1 MSKTFK
7 FVTSEDNL
15 QVGPKYELRSGDENR
30 NETDQNFLPPTVLG
44 WPKTKSTS
52 EKENVKINKITTEYR
67 DNAVSSPESTATEN
81 ESSFCDVDE
90 KLIDE
95 TEHFEDTE
103 LETSLRRLTMAMAQ
117 TIKFRQEATEE
128 RNSNEQTENSNS
140 FDMQQALDYQQANH
154 RARVL
159 EIASRIE
166 SQETEIKTVEDKEE
180 TLNEKEAVAM
190 AKAIFS
196 VSDSVIAPRPFT
208 GKTSENDAESWLE
221 FFELYSKHRGLNNSE
236 RLTLFPLMMR
246 NGAADWLATL
256 PKTQL
261 QSYDSLVTAFW
272 DNYFVPAELRWKEA
286 GMLWNQS
293 QREDEQVEDD
303 FVTRVRRGARRIQLA
318 DSQLVDIILNG
329 LRPSIRLHVLQKGG
343 DTLNDL
349 IKTAKLAE
357 AVTPAPNDTTSALL
371 LK

>member
-1 MSKTFK
+1 M
-7 FVTSEDNL
+7 
-15 QVGPKYELRSGDENR
+15 
-30 NETDQNFLPPTVLG
+30 
-44 WPKTKSTS
+44 
-52 EKENVKINKITTEYR
+52 
-67 DNAVSSPESTATEN
+67 
-81 ESSFCDVDE
+81 
-90 KLIDE
+90 
-95 TEHFEDTE
+95 
-103 LETSLRRLTMAMAQ
+103 
-117 TIKFRQEATEE
+117 
-128 RNSNEQTENSNS
+128 
-140 FDMQQALDYQQANH
+140 
-154 RARVL
+154 L

-180 TLNEKEAVAM
+180 TLNEKQAVAM

-221 FFELYSKHRGLNNSE
+221 FFELYCKHRGLNNSE

-256 PKTQL
+256 AKTQL
-261 QSYDSLVTAFW
+261 QSYDSLVTAFR
-272 DNYFVPAELRWKEA
+272 DNYFVPAELRWKET

-293 QREDEQVEDD
+293 QREDEQVED

-357 AVTPAPNDTTSALL
+357 AVTPASNDTTSALL
-371 LK
+371 LKYMQSNAQANERQSIEMKNLMTKIAALTEQNEQMAINAVNPNQAREFRPQQR